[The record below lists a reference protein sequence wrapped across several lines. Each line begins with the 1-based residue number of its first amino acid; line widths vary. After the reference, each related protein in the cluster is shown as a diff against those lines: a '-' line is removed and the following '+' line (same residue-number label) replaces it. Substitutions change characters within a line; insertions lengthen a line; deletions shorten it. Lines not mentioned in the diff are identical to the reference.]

1 MSLYIDQP
9 PAVSGVQA
17 KQGNE
22 RLFRCHSQATNKR
35 RPLRLPTADFAAFQ
49 RKLTAEFGTSEVQF
63 VLGGMPVDITNADDL
78 QLALAECPQGD
89 LIELSI
95 LDGPPAPAALTPSP
109 GLTSGR
115 VHPHFRTCVL
125 QLAHQIAHLA
135 WAGPPQGGGGQPQ
148 QRGRGSGRGQHR
160 HQERFFLQPAAI
172 ALKWCAKL

>member
-1 MSLYIDQP
+1 MGLRRLNEEAPVARRARLAAAYER
-9 PAVSGVQA
+9 PATDLAATASSSTSSSSSTTNNSA

-115 VHPHFRTCVL
+115 
-125 QLAHQIAHLA
+125 
-135 WAGPPQGGGGQPQ
+135 
-148 QRGRGSGRGQHR
+148 
-160 HQERFFLQPAAI
+160 
-172 ALKWCAKL
+172 